1 MGEKEESKGKGE
13 RERRR
18 NNGILLNALLL
29 GALNK
34 RVKTKDDKNDKCPR
48 WAPKDAKSESKVQD
62 RLQKGY

>member
-48 WAPKDAKSESKVQD
+48 PEDAKSESEVQD
-62 RLQKGY
+62 RLQKGC